1 MVRVFLIEPVV
12 GVYAFSMFMLYPL
25 IQQYVYRRLWQQLT
39 GAPYPTQMNYT
50 HCSDS
55 STNVSSIHQKIQKE
69 ASLFLFYSELC
80 FLFPSLLSSLL
91 LVSYSDH
98 RGRKVALVP
107 PLLGELLFALCYAT
121 VSHFSLSLGYL
132 LGASFLAGVM
142 GGPTALLGGSF
153 AYIADLCEGEGVE
166 GGGGRVNYLCEE
178 GGGNGGSYQCE
189 GSGGRGGD
197 DCRDRGTSGGSGEGE
212 QRRDGEG
219 DRGKDG
225 GRDSERDGE
234 RDRERDGERDGE
246 SDRQGDRGRDGGSR
260 ERDWGK
266 GGGRTVR
273 MAALEM
279 LLGVLSGLASL
290 CTGFY
295 IQTAGF
301 TWPFITAA
309 VLHLINLVYTAWV
322 LQETVEK
329 PSHTDSSSSPSS
341 SSPTPF
347 GSGSTRFLQR
357 EALIGRFQGVFLLF
371 TASPRRR
378 KTVLG
383 LILAAFAFYTVSKL
397 GGMSIFI
404 LYELNAPLC
413 WSEVLVGYGSALST
427 LIYLGSFAGVSLLS
441 RCLRD
446 GYIVL
451 LGLLSVAAGLLM
463 AAFAKSTLLMFLVR
477 MPLLLSIMPAPVLRS
492 MMSKIVLRSEQGAVF
507 ACVAFVEMLSV
518 GVGIT
523 VFSSTY
529 ASTVSWFPGFSFL
542 LASAIALIPAVLIG
556 VVMCLRLDKDEE
568 ASRLTADDEEEET
581 ESCGQS
587 LQLPH

>member
-1 MVRVFLIEPVV
+1 M
-12 GVYAFSMFMLYPL
+12 
-25 IQQYVYRRLWQQLT
+25 
-39 GAPYPTQMNYT
+39 
-50 HCSDS
+50 
-55 STNVSSIHQKIQKE
+55 
-69 ASLFLFYSELC
+69 
-80 FLFPSLLSSLL
+80 
-91 LVSYSDH
+91 
-98 RGRKVALVP
+98 
-107 PLLGELLFALCYAT
+107 
-121 VSHFSLSLGYL
+121 
-132 LGASFLAGVM
+132 
-142 GGPTALLGGSF
+142 
-153 AYIADLCEGEGVE
+153 
-166 GGGGRVNYLCEE
+166 
-178 GGGNGGSYQCE
+178 
-189 GSGGRGGD
+189 
-197 DCRDRGTSGGSGEGE
+197 SGGSGEGE
-212 QRRDGEG
+212 QRRDGER

-225 GRDSERDGE
+225 GKDRG
-234 RDRERDGERDGE
+234 RDRESDGQGDRGRDGGRDRGRDGE
-246 SDRQGDRGRDGGSR
+246 SDGQGDRGRDGGRDRDRESDGQGDRDGGSR

-322 LQETVEK
+322 LQETVER

-341 SSPTPF
+341 SPSPF
-347 GSGSTRFLQR
+347 GAGSARFLQR
-357 EALIGRFQGVFLLF
+357 EALIGRFQGVYLLF
-371 TASPRRR
+371 IASPRRR

-477 MPLLLSIMPAPVLRS
+477 LPLLLSIMPAPVLRS

-507 ACVAFVEMLSV
+507 ACVAFVEMLSI

-523 VFSSTY
+523 MFSSTY

-568 ASRLTADDEEEET
+568 ASRLTADDDEEET

>member
-1 MVRVFLIEPVV
+1 
-12 GVYAFSMFMLYPL
+12 
-25 IQQYVYRRLWQQLT
+25 
-39 GAPYPTQMNYT
+39 
-50 HCSDS
+50 
-55 STNVSSIHQKIQKE
+55 
-69 ASLFLFYSELC
+69 
-80 FLFPSLLSSLL
+80 
-91 LVSYSDH
+91 
-98 RGRKVALVP
+98 
-107 PLLGELLFALCYAT
+107 
-121 VSHFSLSLGYL
+121 
-132 LGASFLAGVM
+132 
-142 GGPTALLGGSF
+142 
-153 AYIADLCEGEGVE
+153 
-166 GGGGRVNYLCEE
+166 
-178 GGGNGGSYQCE
+178 
-189 GSGGRGGD
+189 
-197 DCRDRGTSGGSGEGE
+197 
-212 QRRDGEG
+212 
-219 DRGKDG
+219 
-225 GRDSERDGE
+225 
-234 RDRERDGERDGE
+234 
-246 SDRQGDRGRDGGSR
+246 
-260 ERDWGK
+260 
-266 GGGRTVR
+266 

-309 VLHLINLVYTAWV
+309 ALHLINLVYTAWV
-322 LQETVEK
+322 LQETVER

-341 SSPTPF
+341 SP
-347 GSGSTRFLQR
+347 TRFLQR
-357 EALIGRFQGVFLLF
+357 EALIGRFQGVYLLF
-371 TASPRRR
+371 IASPRRR

-477 MPLLLSIMPAPVLRS
+477 LPLLLSIMPAPVLRS

-507 ACVAFVEMLSV
+507 ACVAFVEMLSI

-556 VVMCLRLDKDEE
+556 VVMCLSVCLQGGNFHTELQGELPMCLPVCLQGGDFHTEDEE
-568 ASRLTADDEEEET
+568 AIYHS
-581 ESCGQS
+581 
-587 LQLPH
+587 